1 MKKLYFLLLFFTS
14 IIHAQIVNI
23 PDANFKDFLLHH
35 SVYEVDTN
43 HDEQIQLS
51 EAQAITHMFFH
62 VYNLYDIENVSDMTG
77 IEAFTNLRV
86 LDCNNNQLTSLNLSS
101 LTQLEELYCGNNNLS
116 SLNVTGL
123 TNLKLIMANNNQ
135 LSNIDL
141 STLTAIEQVNLE
153 YNLFTSLTI
162 TNPSMRAIMCHNNQL
177 TNLNITGLLN
187 LVQLN
192 CSDNLLT
199 SLDLTG
205 CLNLVMVEC
214 YNNLF
219 TALDFSNQSAL
230 QYLYCYENQLT
241 LLNLN
246 GATQLIEVDCSNN
259 LLPSINHSGLPVLK
273 TLKCEHNALQGLNLS
288 GLTALDTL
296 FCGHNA
302 LTALDFSSQQA
313 LTFLNCSYN
322 QFASLNILP
331 LTSLQVLICTN
342 NQLTTM
348 AFNPESSLY
357 QIDFSDNLVTTL
369 DLSHTLIVSVNIGN
383 NPNLTYI
390 NIKNGV
396 HYAYVIA
403 PNCPNLVGIC
413 ADEFNINNLKNNIP
427 SLANVEINSY
437 CSFVPGGHFNTITGI
452 MRFDADN
459 NGCDAN
465 DVLQPNLK
473 VTIDDGI
480 MQGATF
486 VNAPGL
492 YTFHTQAGNFL
503 LTPTMENPTWF
514 NFSPPTATIPFADN
528 NNNTTTQNFCIT
540 PDGFH
545 PDIEVIIAP
554 IDSARPGFDA
564 TYQITFK
571 NKGNYT
577 YSEGIVGFQF
587 DDTVLDFVSA
597 SENPLTQ
604 AVGQINWNFTN
615 LLPFESRSIQV
626 TLNVNGPMETPPV
639 NINDLLNFT
648 ASSFPSEVDETP
660 IDNTFTYQQTVVGS
674 FDPNDKTCLE
684 GNIINPENI
693 GNYLHYSINFENT
706 GTAAAEKI
714 VVKDVIDATKF
725 DISTLQILSTSHPAT
740 TKITGNKVEFMFD
753 NINLAPT
760 FHGNVVFKIKTK
772 NSLTVGSAVSN
783 KAEIYFDYN
792 FPIETNTATSTF
804 QTLSNVG
811 FETDDSVRV
820 FPNPTMNRINIT
832 ASELIKTIQLFDAQ
846 GRLMST
852 SLVNDL
858 KSTFDVS
865 SYSKGIYFL
874 KVQTAKGIKTEKI
887 IKE

>member
-1 MKKLYFLLLFFTS
+1 MPNIQIMKKLYFLLCFVPFFAQ
-14 IIHAQIVNI
+14 AQIVNI

-153 YNLFTSLTI
+153 YNSFTSLTI

-177 TNLNITGLLN
+177 TNLNITGLPN

-199 SLDLTG
+199 SLDLMG
-205 CLNLVMVEC
+205 SLNLVMVEC

-230 QYLYCYENQLT
+230 QYLYCYDNQLT

-246 GATQLIEVDCSNN
+246 GAAQLIDVDCSNN
-259 LLPSINHSGLPVLK
+259 LLPS
-273 TLKCEHNALQGLNLS
+273 LNLS
-288 GLTALDTL
+288 GLSVLSTL
-296 FCGHNA
+296 NCGQNA
-302 LTALDFSSQQA
+302 LTTLDLSNQQA
-313 LTFLNCSYN
+313 LVTLNCSYN
-322 QFASLNILP
+322 DFAAINILP
-331 LTSLQVLICTN
+331 LINLNVLFCN
-342 NQLTTM
+342 NNHLT
-348 AFNPESSLY
+348 AIDFNPESSLY
-357 QIDFSDNLVTTL
+357 SVNLSDNLFSTL
-369 DLSHTLIVSVNIGN
+369 DFSQTQIAGVDVTN

-390 NIKNGV
+390 NIKNGI
-396 HYAYVIA
+396 HYVLVIA
-403 PNCPNLVGIC
+403 PNCPNLVSIC
-413 ADEFNINNLKNNIP
+413 ADEFNINYIKN
-427 SLANVEINSY
+427 SLLSIANVEVNSY
-437 CSFVPGGHFNTITGI
+437 CSFVPGGNFNTISGI
-452 MRFDADN
+452 ISFDTDN

-465 DVLQPNLK
+465 DILQPNIR
-473 VTIDDGI
+473 VSIDDGI
-480 MQGATF
+480 IQGATF
-486 VNAPGL
+486 VNAAGL

-545 PDIEVIIAP
+545 PDIEVIVLP
-554 IDSARPGFDA
+554 LTTARPGFDA

-587 DDTVLDFVSA
+587 DDAILDFVSA

-604 AVGQINWNFTN
+604 AAGQVNWNFTN
-615 LLPFESRSIQV
+615 LMPFESRSIQV

-660 IDNTFTYQQTVVGS
+660 LDNTFAYQQTVVGS

-684 GNIINPENI
+684 GNIINAENI

-714 VVKDVIDATKF
+714 VIKDVIDTTKF
-725 DISTLQILSTSHPAT
+725 DISTLQILSTSHPAI

-753 NINLAPT
+753 NINLAPA

-772 NSLTVGSAVSN
+772 NNLTVGNAVSN

-832 ASELIKTIQLFDAQ
+832 AIELIKTIQLFDGQ
-846 GRLMST
+846 GRLMNT

-874 KVQTAKGIKTEKI
+874 KVQTGKGIKIEKI